1 MLNVILLPLLAVV
14 GGVGGFFLR
23 RWELTTA
30 FESTG
35 LAIPGASVSIALIV
49 LSVLVVLALALLCRR
64 PANTLN
70 DYAGAFSAQG
80 NWPYLIVM
88 ALAAACILVAGLFG
102 LRNELG
108 WLAPRVLQMLLWIMC
123 LLSFVCVVITALQNF
138 RAQGRKYSLALLPP
152 GYTLC
157 IWLVLTYKD
166 YNSEPVL
173 LVYVYELFAIIC
185 TMLGIYF
192 AAAFSF
198 GRGRARRCAFFS
210 LAGIYFSII
219 TLADSR
225 DLTVRLLLLFSILYL
240 LSTVVPLLHH
250 AYCAHSGQSPDQLNS
265 NQEVTPD
272 E

>member
-14 GGVGGFFLR
+14 GGAGGFFLR
-23 RWELTTA
+23 RLELATA

-35 LAIPGASVSIALIV
+35 LAIPGAPASIALIV
-49 LSVLVVLALALLCRR
+49 LSVLVILAFALLCRR
-64 PANTLN
+64 PVNALP
-70 DYAGAFSAQG
+70 DHAGAFSAQG
-80 NWPYLIVM
+80 SWLYLIAM
-88 ALAAACILVAGLFG
+88 ALAAACILVAGVFG
-102 LRNELG
+102 LREELS

-123 LLSFVCVVITALQNF
+123 LLSFVCTLITALANF
-138 RAQGRKYSLALLPP
+138 RVQVRKYSLALLAP

-198 GRGRARRCAFFS
+198 GRGRPRRCVFFS

-225 DLTVRLLLLFSILYL
+225 DLTVRLLLIFSILYL
-240 LSTVVPLLHH
+240 LASLIPLLYH
-250 AYCAHSGQSPDQLNS
+250 AYCAPSGQSPDQLNS

>member
-1 MLNVILLPLLAVV
+1 MLNVILLPLLAVL

-23 RWELTTA
+23 RWELATA

-35 LAIPGASVSIALIV
+35 LSIPGAPASIALIV
-49 LSVLVVLALALLCRR
+49 LSALVVLALALLCRR
-64 PANTLN
+64 PVNPLQ
-70 DYAGAFSAQG
+70 DYAGAFAARGS
-80 NWPYLIVM
+80 WPYLIVM
-88 ALAAACILVAGLFG
+88 ALAAACILVAGLLG
-102 LRNELG
+102 LREELG

-123 LLSFVCVVITALQNF
+123 ILSFVCVLIIALQNF
-138 RAQGRKYSLALLPP
+138 RAQGRKYSLALLAP

-166 YNSEPVL
+166 YNSEPVT

-185 TMLGIYF
+185 AMLGIYF
-192 AAAFSF
+192 SAAFSF
-198 GRGRARRCAFFS
+198 SRGRTRRCAFFC

-225 DLTVRLLLLFSILYL
+225 DLTVRLLLIFSILYL
-240 LSTVVPLLHH
+240 LSAVIPLLHH
-250 AYCAHSGQSPDQLNS
+250 AYADTCGQAPDQLNS
-265 NQEVTPD
+265 DQEVTPD